1 VPLPPQIELI
11 TATLDLQLVRLLR
24 QAMRTADIASG
35 KCQPIVALG
44 PAPNCPVAHDHPIV
58 EPTPRFE
65 PRPVIH
71 PTPRFEP
78 RPRIHPSEAPRPK
91 LIPVDVIAIPVEEAH
106 AAKSPIEPPWKVL
119 PWQNPPPMAPRL
131 KVLIRPVDVCRKGS
145 ILDVFV

>member
-1 VPLPPQIELI
+1 LI

-35 KCQPIVALG
+35 KCQPVVALG
-44 PAPNCPVAHDHPIV
+44 PAPNCAVAHDHFAV
-58 EPTPRFE
+58 DPTPRFE

-78 RPRIHPSEAPRPK
+78 RPRIHPCEAPRPK
-91 LIPVDVIAIPVEEAH
+91 PLPVEVVAIPVEQPH
-106 AAKSPIEPPWKVL
+106 AARSPIEPPWKVL
-119 PWQNPPPMAPRL
+119 PWQNPPPPAPSL
-131 KVLIRPVDVCRKGS
+131 KVLIHPVDVASKGS